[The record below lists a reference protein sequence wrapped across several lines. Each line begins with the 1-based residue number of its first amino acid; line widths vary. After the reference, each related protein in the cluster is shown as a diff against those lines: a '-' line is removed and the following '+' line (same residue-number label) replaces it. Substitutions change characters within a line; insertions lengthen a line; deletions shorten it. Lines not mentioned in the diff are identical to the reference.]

1 MMVIISAFYIELGVQ
16 RKYIHKNEQDDP
28 SNIDPLDYVER
39 KIKFQKQPSDG
50 TEMTPDASQNPQN
63 ITTNVS
69 ASNQADRSQDDD
81 SKLEAIKKIRF
92 NDNLKFLRGDSA
104 FSAEP
109 KEVDMLGKEFE
120 SDKIGQEV
128 NGLLYQFEKQKMSLI
143 QRQIQ
148 EEKTLVKDLN
158 QKIEQNIAK
167 FVNLESRLKGRQ
179 EELEFEVKLKTKKLV
194 ESERLAAIGELSSRL
209 AHDLKNPLSVLKMF
223 VDLLRYQQKNGAD
236 EKFVHKLEAANAA
249 IFRMTHQID
258 NVLDFVRDLP
268 LSTEQATVHEL
279 INMALPKLPLTDQ
292 IVLDIQ
298 QQDVS
303 LPCDKKKMYVVFV
316 NIMLNSIQAINGQ
329 GTISIRFFKNGNH
342 LVIEFADSGPGIPSD
357 ILPRIFDPLFTTKQ
371 QGTGLGLATC
381 KGIVEQ
387 HGGKVYAKNNPTTFS
402 VVLPISNKG

>member
-1 MMVIISAFYIELGVQ
+1 MMVIISVFYIELEVQ
-16 RKYIHKNEQDDP
+16 RKYIHKNEQDDT
-28 SNIDPLDYVER
+28 SNLDPLDYVER

-50 TEMTPDASQNPQN
+50 TEITPDASQNPQN
-63 ITTNVS
+63 RTTNVS
-69 ASNQADRSQDDD
+69 ASNPADRSQDDD

-223 VDLLRYQQKNGAD
+223 VDLLRYQQKNGTD

-268 LSTEQATVHEL
+268 LSTEQASVHEL

-298 QQDVS
+298 QQDAS
-303 LPCDKKKMYVVFV
+303 FPCDKKKMYVVFV

-329 GTISIRFFKNGNH
+329 GKISIRFFKNGNQ

>member
-1 MMVIISAFYIELGVQ
+1 MMVIISAFYIELGMQ

-28 SNIDPLDYVER
+28 SNLDPLDYVER

-50 TEMTPDASQNPQN
+50 TEITPDASQNPQN
-63 ITTNVS
+63 RTTNVS

-298 QQDVS
+298 QQDAS

-329 GTISIRFFKNGNH
+329 GTISIRFFKNGDH